1 MRALWPLTQMKNDN
15 LHIRLRMR
23 LYRDQVI
30 AVGPG
35 KITLLEAIDQT
46 GSISAAAR
54 HLNMSYRRAWLL
66 VNETNSSMTK
76 PAVVSSEGGAS
87 GGGTRLTD
95 TGRQLIQLYRNAESK
110 ALAAA
115 KEDLDALAK
124 LVKA

>member
-1 MRALWPLTQMKNDN
+1 MQTQIMKKDK
-15 LHIRLRMR
+15 LQIRLRMR

-35 KITLLEAIDQT
+35 KITLLEAIAQT

-66 VNETNSSMTK
+66 VNETNQSMVS

-87 GGGTRLTD
+87 GGGTKLTD
-95 TGRQLIQLYRNAESK
+95 AGRQLIQHYRAAELK
-110 ALAAA
+110 AMDAA
-115 KEDLDALAK
+115 KEELDALTQLIK
-124 LVKA
+124 D

>member
-1 MRALWPLTQMKNDN
+1 MQTQTMKNN
-15 LHIRLRMR
+15 SLHIRLRMR

-66 VNETNSSMTK
+66 VNETNQSMLD

-87 GGGTRLTD
+87 GGGTKLTD
-95 TGRQLIQLYRNAESK
+95 AGRKLIQLYRAAERK
-110 ALAAA
+110 AMDAA
-115 KEDLDALAK
+115 KAELEALTE
-124 LVKA
+124 LIKA